1 MAQTLSFRFGRIAA
15 GMAISLALAAA
26 GSAGATPATC
36 KAIYASGQTFATSPY
51 TFEGSAFTN
60 LGDFTVGVALLGTQD
75 TGNGLLAT
83 TSHTFHSPDGM
94 FTTMDNARLV
104 ELSPGLYL
112 LDTQASIVEGGWG
125 SMSIEGLVDF
135 TTGTARWFAKG
146 RLCQR

>member
-1 MAQTLSFRFGRIAA
+1 MVKKRNFRIGLLAA
-15 GMAISLALAAA
+15 GVTLSLALAA
-26 GSAGATPATC
+26 GSTAGAEPAAC
-36 KAIYASGQTFATSPY
+36 NAIYASGVTYATSLS

-60 LGDFTVGVALLGTQD
+60 LGEFTVNVALLGTKE
-75 TGNGLLAT
+75 TGTGMLAT
-83 TSHTFHSPDGM
+83 TSHTFHSSEGT

-125 SMSIEGLVDF
+125 TLSIDGLVDF